1 LTSTSVLDLPPPPAD
16 LRISYGDDPF
26 QFGDLRLPE
35 GEGPFPVAVM
45 IHGGFWR
52 ARYDLEHAGHLC
64 AALTA
69 VGVATWN
76 VEYRRMGNKGGGWPG
91 TFHDVGQ
98 ALDFVRALA
107 PQHGLDIERVV
118 VLGHSAGGHLA
129 LWSAARHRIPAADP
143 LYTAAPLRPC
153 AAISLAGVVDLRRA
167 CELASSD
174 NAAALL
180 LGCTPDEAP
189 GRYATA
195 SPIEMLP
202 LGLPQ
207 VLLHG
212 TEDPD
217 VPVEMSE
224 QYALQAQE
232 AGDEVMLV
240 LLPGASHFEVIDP
253 HSTEWAIVEGAVL
266 EALETVTGTF

>member
-1 LTSTSVLDLPPPPAD
+1 LTSIPILDLPPPPAD
-16 LRISYGDDPF
+16 FRIPYGDEPF

-35 GEGPFPVAVM
+35 GEEPHPVAVM

-52 ARYDLEHAGHLC
+52 ARYDLEHTGHLC

-69 VGVATWN
+69 AGVATWN
-76 VEYRRMGNKGGGWPG
+76 VEYRRMGNAGGGWPG
-91 TFHDVGQ
+91 TFHDVGR

-107 PQHGLDIERVV
+107 PTYGLDTERVV

-143 LYTAAPLRPC
+143 LYSIDPLRPR
-153 AAISLAGVVDLRRA
+153 AAISLAGAVDLRRT
-167 CELASSD
+167 CELALSD

-180 LGCTPDEAP
+180 LGCAPDEAP
-189 GRYATA
+189 ERYATA

-217 VPVEMSE
+217 VPAEMSE
-224 QYALQAQE
+224 QYALRAQE
-232 AGDEVMLV
+232 AGDDVMLV
-240 LLPGASHFEVIDP
+240 LLPGAGHFEVIDP

-266 EALETVTGTF
+266 EALEAR